1 MEPSL
6 KLGNGH
12 WVEGYES
19 DMNSAA
25 GHGYSNSQLCG
36 STVYYAIQY
45 ANTLDMM
52 ATRVFDATCEGFD
65 FDDEATDEVIT
76 MAPTPAAT
84 TMAPTPS
91 PEPVAAITLNM
102 PASMTLEMLNV
113 PEAEA
118 LGMRVL
124 VSGLERAIRAV
135 FNAVDYKYDVNILTV
150 DGEDITQYVAARAKR
165 AQKELAAAAHQR
177 PPSFVRAAWAGVA
190 GERANNL
197 LILRDGS
204 ATASFFSASGAGGSS
219 GRAREQLTSLAR
231 AERQQPPSLVRADR
245 AGVSGE
251 RANSLLLLRE
261 RSANNLLL

>member
-25 GHGYSNSQLCG
+25 GHGYSTSQLCG

-150 DGEDITQYVAARAKR
+150 DGEDITQYVTARATR
-165 AQKELAAAAHQR
+165 AQKELAAGSPTPFLFCASGAGAGSGRAREQ
-177 PPSFVRAAWAGVA
+177 PSSLARA
-190 GERANNL
+190 ERQQ
-197 LILRDGS
+197 
-204 ATASFFSASGAGGSS
+204 SGAGGSS
-219 GRAREQLTSLAR
+219 GRAREQPPYLAR
-231 AERQQPPSLVRADR
+231 AELQQAFFFCSSGAGGSSGRAREQPPYLARR
-245 AGVSGE
+245 
-251 RANSLLLLRE
+251 SLLF
-261 RSANNLLL
+261 